1 MVLFPVIAFITEE
14 ATGSINEETISA
26 INETA
31 TDAIIPQNLY
41 PPPPLPP
48 FLLFTFYVLL
58 IL

>member
-41 PPPPLPP
+41 PPPLPP